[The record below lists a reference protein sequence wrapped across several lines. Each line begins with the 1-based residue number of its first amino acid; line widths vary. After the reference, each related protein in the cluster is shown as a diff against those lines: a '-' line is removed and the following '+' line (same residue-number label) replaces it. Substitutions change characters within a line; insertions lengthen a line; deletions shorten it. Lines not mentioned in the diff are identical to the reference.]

1 MNNNFMQSLMR
12 KTIKRQSQAKQKKE
26 AEQTAVRQQQEAIQH
41 AAEVTRQKKEGRSS
55 NSLISG
61 ESILSYLRALLG

>member
-1 MNNNFMQSLMR
+1 MNHFNLSLMR
-12 KTIKRQSQAKQKKE
+12 KAVKKNEQKK
-26 AEQTAVRQQQEAIQH
+26 AEQTAVRQQQEAVQH

-61 ESILSYLRALLG
+61 DSILSYLRALLG

>member
-1 MNNNFMQSLMR
+1 MKYVNLSLMR
-12 KTIKRQSQAKQKKE
+12 KVVKKNEQKK
-26 AEQTAVRQQQEAIQH
+26 AEQTAVRQQQEAEGH

-61 ESILSYLRALLG
+61 DSILSYLRALLG